1 MTTKTLPTIPEDSTF
16 EFTDIHFK
24 SNSSVAEFNVSNEYL
39 LHHTNELLN
48 GEFVTL
54 MGLHCVYVLDYICSP
69 SRLRLEYVALCYI
82 NNICAK
88 TLLSDKYKNLSTAEK
103 VKTPN
108 SMVFVVS
115 RDAYNMYQCLLI
127 GIGLFQKTQQHFLD
141 LMKHPQLER
150 TDGSLS
156 WRSQVFLSPSYKE
169 GLSREALDAVSLA
182 SPRARKGNLGEAKSA
197 NAIGSLKCPIDFK
210 VKNKKY
216 GLLFYP
222 TNDDMDDLA
231 NSYRWCSNI
240 LEAYGI
246 DISDIGDDQYYI
258 NYRNLKVNKWFYL
271 QSPTED

>member
-1 MTTKTLPTIPEDSTF
+1 MTSTTRLPTIPEDSTF

-24 SNSSVAEFNVSNEYL
+24 SNNSIAEFNVSNEYL
-39 LHHTNELLN
+39 THYTNEVLK

-54 MGLHCVYVLDYICSP
+54 MGLHCVYILDYICSP

-82 NNICAK
+82 SNISVK

-141 LMKHPQLER
+141 LMKNPQLER
-150 TDGSLS
+150 TDGL
-156 WRSQVFLSPSYKE
+156 
-169 GLSREALDAVSLA
+169 
-182 SPRARKGNLGEAKSA
+182 KGNL
-197 NAIGSLKCPIDFK
+197 GSLKCPNDFK

-216 GLLFYP
+216 GLLYYP

-246 DISDIGDDQYYI
+246 DISDVGDDQYYI